1 MTNWIPPQCVYEPG
15 KELDLFPDEPCDPHG
30 TGSYVRIPLR
40 SDLPAGHIRAF
51 DTEADYTN
59 TQAKLVKPPIDER
72 DTSFYSPL
80 AEVTEAAADWLVIK
94 AYDYAYYPGSFGA
107 PWENNEEADGR
118 FSREHSAYE
127 YYQSNHRNGYP
138 ESMPRFYGGWVI
150 NLDAGK
156 DEQGQPKFRYVGLI
170 LIEYI
175 EGDSIESMCFRER
188 ERDWMGVLEPH
199 TFPMPFLTSNGDL
212 TKIKFD
218 LKTRQLVIKKML
230 HVIAIGLHMGVNHRG
245 WDPWNVFITM
255 QTNNKDLRELRVV
268 FLDHADT
275 EVFEL
280 TRYGAGLGPPILTR
294 LPFPP
299 HPYQRCPI
307 EALESFYGWWPL
319 PPSYP
324 ADEEEERKAEKLRLK
339 EFDEWLLSPNVFGP
353 LEEAKDEW
361 DQLKAEGKPWPH
373 PYAKYSITDTLH
385 KMQEEKRA
393 RAREKKEES
402 QEGEEGGKY
411 FASTCFWSWHP
422 VSPHSAVRY
431 PASPHSDA
439 RHYGWWFPDSNAGYV
454 LQSRRVALHS

>member
-1 MTNWIPPQCVYEPG
+1 MTNWIPPQCVHESG
-15 KELDLFPDEPCDPHG
+15 KELDLFP
-30 TGSYVRIPLR
+30 

-51 DTEADYTN
+51 DTEVDYTD
-59 TQAKLVKPPIDER
+59 TQAKVRIEQVIRVEHGKWSQIARCKLVKPPIDER

-175 EGDSIESMCFRER
+175 EGDSIESI
-188 ERDWMGVLEPH
+188 
-199 TFPMPFLTSNGDL
+199 NGDL

-230 HVIAIGLHMGVNHRG
+230 HAIAIGLHMGVNHRG
-245 WDPWNVFITM
+245 CDPWNVFITM
-255 QTNNKDLRELRVV
+255 QTNNKDLQEIRVV

-402 QEGEEGGKY
+402 QEGEEGGSKE
-411 FASTCFWSWHP
+411 
-422 VSPHSAVRY
+422 
-431 PASPHSDA
+431 
-439 RHYGWWFPDSNAGYV
+439 
-454 LQSRRVALHS
+454 